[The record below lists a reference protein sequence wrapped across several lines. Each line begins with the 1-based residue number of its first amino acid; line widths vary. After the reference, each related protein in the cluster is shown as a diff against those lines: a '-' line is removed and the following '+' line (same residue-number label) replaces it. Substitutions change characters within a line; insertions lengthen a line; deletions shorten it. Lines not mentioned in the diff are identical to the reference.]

1 MGCGMGLM
9 DLIVSPEAIAPYEP
23 PRHPRTVNRT
33 LVPPPGIPAG
43 KLEVALGVVQPGG
56 QALLHVHEDLDQA
69 VYVLEGRCLVSDGK
83 ESAEMGRNEIVY
95 FPAGFPHEITALGQ
109 DPLRILVILAPP
121 LHR

>member
-1 MGCGMGLM
+1 MYLRDLM
-9 DLIVSPEAIAPYEP
+9 VSPDAVPAYEP
-23 PRHPRTVNRT
+23 PGHPGTVNRT

-69 VYVLEGRCLVSDGK
+69 VYVLEGRCRVSHGK
-83 ESAEMGRNEIVY
+83 EAAEAGQDEIVY
-95 FPAGFPHEITALGQ
+95 FPAGFPHEITALGP

>member
-1 MGCGMGLM
+1 MRLQ
-9 DLIVSPEAIAPYEP
+9 DLVVHPDAVATYEP
-23 PRHPRTVNRT
+23 ARHPGTVNRT
-33 LVPPPGIPAG
+33 LVPPPGISAG

-69 VYVLEGRCLVSDGK
+69 VYVLEGRCRVSDGK
-83 ESAEMGRNEIVY
+83 ESAEAGQGEIVY
-95 FPAGFPHEITALGQ
+95 FPAGFPHEITALGP